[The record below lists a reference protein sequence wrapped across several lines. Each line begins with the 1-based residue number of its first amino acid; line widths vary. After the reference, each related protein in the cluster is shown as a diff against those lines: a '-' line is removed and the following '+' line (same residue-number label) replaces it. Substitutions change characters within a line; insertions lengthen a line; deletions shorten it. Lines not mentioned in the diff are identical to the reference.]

1 MTTQLKPMAQ
11 LQPNELKKS
20 LVPRTDLPYLLKI
33 MEIDTS
39 SKEGFLASLPFCV
52 RDTTAGTENEFQA
65 VVVGKRHDLDLA
77 ITIEESNYYK
87 NIVRRAASGD
97 TSRKKMLGLERYLN
111 HRTDDVWENS
121 WVRFPRKT
129 LNTYA
134 NHIFNADLKADKTNP
149 ASALRSD
156 AQSFTF
162 IKENESFV
170 RIPVSYLLKLA
181 LADALGAVE
190 VGHPLVRSTGEQ
202 MMAHFSNDN
211 TSPEIFSF
219 YPVGANGVES
229 LGQRLAKETL
239 IRFLFTQLLVQYA
252 QKKFCLKEQGQQ
264 VKIFFSSSPPLMQKQ
279 LNDNISDS
287 FYRSLFMS
295 PCLSG
300 WTRGQEKHEYMKL
313 CHTVLSR
320 SQLNSLSKLREAGII
335 NTNLVV
341 LPNTSNVCLA
351 NNGTHISMGSLK
363 LKRLL
368 KDPGSGYTSFHEKYL
383 GDLVIKI
390 KEHFLCLFPG
400 VYSASPL
407 RLSFEDFH
415 PEKALG
421 FLPHEIDYTHLRM
434 IWRRWKRKAK
444 IHVFGQA
451 ITPFGPVWLDRLLS
465 HSFGLKGDFIPDA
478 RLIDYFVSL
487 MSTDQSPS
495 LNGAPG
501 NEAQLKK
508 DLSQMGVYDERMPL
522 YQLVRI
528 RKHAEMGYT
537 GFEHRYFSIFEN
549 LGSDMGGAVDLQH
562 LITALAYHY
571 ILTGKITH
579 EMIPDTPD
587 VESERRQ
594 IFFCSAINIPTCYVK
609 TKTRNLFL
617 QQIVAKIPKTRVS
630 RRYPGYTRIRL
641 LDYKKTLIKLI
652 QTDGKE
658 LVQSFSMEATLSDLG
673 ERIRDPDTFS
683 VAGKLNRGI
692 LKKEKKKDPMRFR
705 GDIFNK
711 KAEDFYIN
719 DLREQQM
726 EESFAALKKEF
737 HQMDV
742 WVSHDQS
749 PHREAIKTILGE
761 KDLYTFLADVEAGVL
776 DHSLDLIALKK
787 LLYLIMLYVNMENKN
802 ETSPPPVY

>member
-1 MTTQLKPMAQ
+1 MAQ

-652 QTDGKE
+652 QTDG
-658 LVQSFSMEATLSDLG
+658 
-673 ERIRDPDTFS
+673 
-683 VAGKLNRGI
+683 
-692 LKKEKKKDPMRFR
+692 
-705 GDIFNK
+705 
-711 KAEDFYIN
+711 
-719 DLREQQM
+719 
-726 EESFAALKKEF
+726 
-737 HQMDV
+737 
-742 WVSHDQS
+742 
-749 PHREAIKTILGE
+749 
-761 KDLYTFLADVEAGVL
+761 
-776 DHSLDLIALKK
+776 
-787 LLYLIMLYVNMENKN
+787 
-802 ETSPPPVY
+802 

>member
-11 LQPNELKKS
+11 LKPMESGKPFA
-20 LVPRTDLPYLLKI
+20 PRTDLPHLLEI

-39 SKEGFLASLPFCV
+39 STENFLASLPFSV

-65 VVVGKRHDLDLA
+65 VVLGKRQDLDLA

-111 HRTDDVWENS
+111 QRTDDVWENS
-121 WVRFPRKT
+121 WVRFPQKA

-134 NHIFNADLKADKTNP
+134 NHIFNADLKSDKTDP
-149 ASALRSD
+149 ASNPRSD
-156 AQSFTF
+156 AGSFTF
-162 IKENESFV
+162 IKGEETFV

-181 LADALGAVE
+181 LADALGSVE
-190 VGHPLVRSTGEQ
+190 VGHPLVRITGEK
-202 MMAHFSNDN
+202 MMGHFSNDN

-219 YPVGANGVES
+219 YPVQAKVAES
-229 LGQRLAKETL
+229 MGQRLAKETL

-252 QKKFCLKEQGQQ
+252 QHKFCLKDQGQQ
-264 VKIFFSSSPPLMQKQ
+264 VKLFFSSSPPLMQKQ

-300 WTRGQEKHEYMKL
+300 WTRGEKKHEYMKL

-320 SQLNSLSKLREAGII
+320 SQLNGISKLREAGII
-335 NTNLVV
+335 NSNLVA
-341 LPNTSNVCLA
+341 LPNTSNVSLA
-351 NNGTHISMGSLK
+351 NNGTHISMGSQK
-363 LKRLL
+363 LGRLL
-368 KDPGSGYTSFHEKYL
+368 KDPGSGYTPFHEKYV

-390 KEHFLCLFPG
+390 TEHFLCLFPG
-400 VYSASPL
+400 TYSASPL
-407 RLSFEDFH
+407 RLNFEDFH
-415 PEKALG
+415 PERALG

-444 IHVFGQA
+444 IHICGQA
-451 ITPFGPVWLDRLLS
+451 VTPFGPAWLDRILS
-465 HSFGLKGDFIPDA
+465 RSFGLKGDFIPDA

-508 DLSQMGVYDERMPL
+508 DLAQMGVFDERMPL

-528 RKHAEMGYT
+528 RKQSEMGYT

-549 LGSDMGGAVDLQH
+549 IGSDMGAAADLQQ

-587 VESERRQ
+587 IESERRQ
-594 IFFCSAINIPTCYVK
+594 IFFCSAIDIPTCYVK
-609 TKTRNLFL
+609 TQTRNLFL
-617 QQIVAKIPKTRVS
+617 QQIVSQITKKRAS

-641 LDYKKTLIKLI
+641 QDYKRSLMTLLN
-652 QTDGKE
+652 TDGQE
-658 LVQSFSMEATLSDLG
+658 LVRSFSMEGTLLDLNA
-673 ERIRDPDTFS
+673 RIQHPDTFS
-683 VAGKLNRGI
+683 AAGKLTRGI
-692 LKKEKKKDPMRFR
+692 LKKEKKQDPMGFR
-705 GDIFNK
+705 GEIFNR
-711 KAEDFYIN
+711 KAENFYIN

-726 EESFAALKKEF
+726 EEAFAALKKEF
-737 HQMDV
+737 YQMDV
-742 WVSHDQS
+742 WVSYDQS
-749 PHREAIKTILGE
+749 PHREALQTILGA
-761 KDLYTFLADVEAGVL
+761 KDLHTFLSEVETEVL
-776 DHSLDLIALKK
+776 DNCLDLENLKK
-787 LLYLIMLYVNMENKN
+787 LVYLIILYVNMESK
-802 ETSPPPVY
+802 TA